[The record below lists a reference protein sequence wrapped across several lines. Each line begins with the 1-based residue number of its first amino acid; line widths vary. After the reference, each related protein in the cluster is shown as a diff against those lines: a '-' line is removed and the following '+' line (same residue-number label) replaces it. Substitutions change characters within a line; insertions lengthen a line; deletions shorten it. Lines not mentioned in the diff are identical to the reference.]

1 MPFAWLTLTHPDAAV
16 VVVCVGKSRLNRNT
30 PSETDSLSGTDA
42 LAAPPTL
49 PLERSMPAAA
59 CQAVEITQPTVQVAQ
74 SSHSFSM
81 TTKIAIER
89 KWSDCRRCSS
99 VRVVSHIGREQLR
112 RAAPFARE

>member
-1 MPFAWLTLTHPDAAV
+1 MTFAWLTLTHPDAAV

-49 PLERSMPAAA
+49 PLERSMPAA
-59 CQAVEITQPTVQVAQ
+59 CLAVEITQPTVQVSQ

-81 TTKIAIER
+81 TTPREGGR
-89 KWSDCRRCSS
+89 KWSGLSEVLKRSS
-99 VRVVSHIGREQLR
+99 GEPYR
-112 RAAPFARE
+112 P